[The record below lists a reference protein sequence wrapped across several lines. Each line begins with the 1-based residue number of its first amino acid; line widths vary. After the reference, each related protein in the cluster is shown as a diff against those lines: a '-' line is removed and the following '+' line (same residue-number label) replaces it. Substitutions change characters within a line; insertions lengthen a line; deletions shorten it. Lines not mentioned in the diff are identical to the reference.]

1 MAPGICLEPVTEG
14 WQMDG
19 FGLFWKIQKN
29 QVAQQLS
36 SFKIQAKTK
45 IQQRFIW
52 YLSQSAKVASYASIK
67 LIVKL

>member
-1 MAPGICLEPVTEG
+1 
-14 WQMDG
+14 MDG